1 MMRVGRSAESGV
13 RIYGGMAPLYWRLSL
28 GTKMRACC
36 AWATIVSALI
46 LLTAAVSSAQIVGN
60 EARVGGRV
68 EGVVRDSSGALVPG
82 AQVEVRAAAFS
93 ASTVTDG
100 GGAFAFE
107 NVPAAAGTVLVSAK
121 GFQKIEQAWSRVGG
135 QAVHLEIALAAA
147 AVSQQVQV
155 TAYRAA
161 TLVSDVPVSDV
172 QLTREDLQDTPAL
185 QLDDDLRQVPGF
197 SLYRRSSSR
206 TANPTTQGVSL
217 RGLGANGA
225 SRALVLEDG
234 IPLNDP
240 FGAWVYWDRVPV
252 ESISDVEISQEGG
265 SSLYGSDALGGVVQF
280 VSRPTQ
286 PAGISL
292 DTSYGNQNT
301 PDLSLWAGGQ
311 KGKWESSFGGAVFNT
326 DGYILTPEAERGTVD
341 VRAGSRDGT
350 ADLMVGR
357 KIGEQSEIFAR
368 GWYLDETRGNG
379 TPLQRNDTKMGQGA
393 LGANLQLGN
402 FGALTLRF
410 YADAQTYHQTFSSI
424 ATGRDS
430 ETLTDL
436 QTVPSQG
443 VGGSAVWS
451 RQAGKRQ
458 TLVAGF
464 DYHEE
469 IGASHEVLLSG
480 GTTDLSSGGRQRTVG
495 IFGEDLI
502 QIAPRWFLSASARVD
517 HWSNFDAAT
526 LRVPVTLPIPP
537 TDTIFPDRSQNA
549 FSPRLTLRNQV
560 NAHVSWNASVYRAF
574 RAPTLNELYRSFR
587 QGNTVTTANANLNAE
602 HLTGGDAGVAVSG
615 FSGKLQ
621 AHGTFFYNQIVNP
634 VANATCLPP
643 PNAFPG
649 CPNPVSNVIERIREN
664 LGRISAPGV
673 DLGVTA
679 HITREFQI
687 SAGYQFVD
695 SKVSSFPANTA
706 LVGLWVAQVPHNSFT
721 FQARYSNPRIITV
734 AVTGRAIGNAFDD
747 DQNQFPLGSFFV
759 LDAMI
764 SRRIGAG
771 VEIYGAAENL
781 FDATYYTAAT
791 PVLQLGLPIVGRV
804 GVRWELP
811 KR

>member
-1 MMRVGRSAESGV
+1 MLAWLRLRTRMCACGV
-13 RIYGGMAPLYWRLSL
+13 LARGVM
-28 GTKMRACC
+28 
-36 AWATIVSALI
+36 ALI
-46 LLTAAVSSAQIVGN
+46 LLAAPVCGAQVP
-60 EARVGGRV
+60 GGAGRI
-68 EGVVRDSSGALVPG
+68 EGTVRDSSRAALPGAL
-82 AQVEVRAAAFS
+82 VEVRAGAFS
-93 ASTVTDG
+93 ASAVSDS

-107 NVPAAAGTVLVSAK
+107 NVPGEAGTVLVSAK
-121 GFQKIEQAWSRVGG
+121 GFQKIEQAWNRAGG
-135 QAVHLEIALAAA
+135 QAVVRLEIVLTPAT
-147 AVSQQVQV
+147 VSQQVQV
-155 TAYRAA
+155 TAYRAS
-161 TLVSDVPVSDV
+161 TLVSDVPLSDV

-234 IPLNDP
+234 FPLNDP
-240 FGAWVYWDRVPV
+240 FGGWVYWDRVPV
-252 ESISDVEISQEGG
+252 EAISDVEISQEGG

-286 PAGISL
+286 PGGISL

-311 KGKWESSFGGAVFNT
+311 KGKWESSFGGGVFNT
-326 DGYILTPEAERGTVD
+326 DGYILTPEAQRGTVD
-341 VRAGSRDGT
+341 VRAGSRDGN

-379 TPLQRNDTKMGQGA
+379 TPLQRNDTKLGQGA
-393 LGANLQLGN
+393 LGANLQLGTL
-402 FGALTLRF
+402 GALTLRF
-410 YADAQTYHQTFSSI
+410 YADAQTYHQTFSAV
-424 ATGRDS
+424 ATNRDS

-517 HWSNFDAAT
+517 HWSNFNAAT
-526 LRVPVTLPIPP
+526 LREPVTPPGAPI
-537 TDTIFPDRSQNA
+537 DTIFPDRSQNA

-560 NAHVSWNASVYRAF
+560 NAHVSWNASLYRAF

-587 QGNTVTTANANLNAE
+587 QGNTLTEDNPKLIAE
-602 HLTGGDAGVAVSG
+602 HLSGGDAGVAVTG
-615 FSGKLQ
+615 FNGKLQ
-621 AHGTFFYNQIVNP
+621 AHGTVFYNQIVDP
-634 VANATCLPP
+634 VANVTLTTTPTL
-643 PNAFPG
+643 
-649 CPNPVSNVIERIREN
+649 ITRQREN
-664 LGRISAPGV
+664 LGRINAPGV
-673 DLGVTA
+673 ELGVTA
-679 HITREFQI
+679 SIVRDFTI
-687 SAGYQFVD
+687 SCGYQFVD

-706 LVGLWVAQVPHNSFT
+706 LVGLWVPQVPHNSFT
-721 FQARYSNPRIITV
+721 FQARYSNPRIFTL
-734 AVTGRAIGNAFDD
+734 AVTARAIGNAFDD

-759 LDAMI
+759 LDAMV
-764 SRRIGAG
+764 SRGVGAG
-771 VEIYGAAENL
+771 VEIYAAAENL
-781 FDATYYTAAT
+781 LNATYYTAAT
-791 PVLQLGLPIVGRV
+791 PVLQLGLPIAARV
-804 GVRWELP
+804 GVRVEFP

>member
-1 MMRVGRSAESGV
+1 MMRVGWAGLGRRRGSAWGRVALTFFARISRKVTVRALRVFAGGVITLFLLAASASG
-13 RIYGGMAPLYWRLSL
+13 
-28 GTKMRACC
+28 
-36 AWATIVSALI
+36 
-46 LLTAAVSSAQIVGN
+46 AQNTGV
-60 EARVGGRV
+60 AGRV
-68 EGVVRDSSGALVPG
+68 EGVVRDSSGAVVAG
-82 AQVEVRAAAFS
+82 AQVELHAGSFS
-93 ASTVTDG
+93 ASVVTDA

-107 NVPAAAGTVLVSAK
+107 NVAGTAGTLSVSAK
-121 GFQKIEQAWSRVGG
+121 GFQKIEQAWRRAEG
-135 QAVHLEIALAAA
+135 QAVAHVEIVLTPA

-155 TAYRAA
+155 TAYRAS

-185 QLDDDLRQVPGF
+185 ELDDDLRQVPGF
-197 SLYRRSSSR
+197 SLFRRSSSR

-234 IPLNDP
+234 IPLTDP

-280 VSRPTQ
+280 VSRPAE
-286 PAGISL
+286 PSGIAL

-301 PDLSLWAGGQ
+301 PDLPLWAGGQ
-311 KGKWESSFGGAVFNT
+311 KGKWESSFAGGVFNT
-326 DGYILTPEAERGTVD
+326 DGYILTPEAERGSVD
-341 VRAGSRDGT
+341 VRAGSRAGT

-379 TPLQRNDTKMGQGA
+379 TVLQRNDTKLGQGA
-393 LGANLQLGN
+393 LGANLQLGA

-458 TLVAGF
+458 TRGAGF
-464 DYHEE
+464 AFHEE

-526 LRVPVTLPIPP
+526 LREPVTPPNAP

-587 QGNTVTTANANLNAE
+587 QGNTFTEDNPSLIAE
-602 HLTGGDAGVAVSG
+602 HLTGGDAGVAVTV
-615 FSGKLQ
+615 FQGKLQ
-621 AHGTFFYNQIVNP
+621 AHGTGFYNQI
-634 VANATCLPP
+634 
-643 PNAFPG
+643 G
-649 CPNPVSNVIERIREN
+649 
-664 LGRISAPGV
+664 
-673 DLGVTA
+673 
-679 HITREFQI
+679 
-687 SAGYQFVD
+687 
-695 SKVSSFPANTA
+695 
-706 LVGLWVAQVPHNSFT
+706 
-721 FQARYSNPRIITV
+721 
-734 AVTGRAIGNAFDD
+734 
-747 DQNQFPLGSFFV
+747 
-759 LDAMI
+759 
-764 SRRIGAG
+764 
-771 VEIYGAAENL
+771 
-781 FDATYYTAAT
+781 
-791 PVLQLGLPIVGRV
+791 
-804 GVRWELP
+804 
-811 KR
+811 

>member
-1 MMRVGRSAESGV
+1 MFCRLKAVRTVRSSVACAVGF
-13 RIYGGMAPLYWRLSL
+13 I
-28 GTKMRACC
+28 
-36 AWATIVSALI
+36 ALI
-46 LLTAAVSSAQIVGN
+46 FLIAPVRGAQTA
-60 EARVGGRV
+60 GGGARV
-68 EGVVRDSSGALVPG
+68 EGVVRDSSGAVVPG
-82 AQVEVRAAAFS
+82 AQVEAHAGAFA
-93 ASTVTDG
+93 ASTVSDP

-107 NVPAAAGTVLVSAK
+107 NVPGAAGTLLVSAK
-121 GFQKIEQAWSRVGG
+121 GFQKIEQAWRRADG
-135 QAVHLEIALAAA
+135 QAVVRLEIVLAPAAA
-147 AVSQQVQV
+147 NQQVQV

-161 TLVSDVPVSDV
+161 TLVSDLPVSDV

-240 FGAWVYWDRVPV
+240 FGAWVYWDRVPA
-252 ESISDVEISQEGG
+252 EEISDVEISQEGG

-280 VSRPTQ
+280 VSRPTE
-286 PAGISL
+286 PGGIAL

-341 VRAGSRDGT
+341 VPAGVRDGT

-357 KIGEQSEIFAR
+357 KVGEQSEIFAR

-379 TPLQRNDTKMGQGA
+379 TPLQRNDTKLGQGA
-393 LGANLQLGN
+393 LGANLQLGS

-410 YADAQTYHQTFSSI
+410 YADAQTYHQTFSAVASD
-424 ATGRDS
+424 RDS

-469 IGASHEVLLSG
+469 IGASHEILLSG

-502 QIAPRWFLSASARVD
+502 QIAPRWFLSVSARVD
-517 HWSNFDAAT
+517 HWSNFEAAT
-526 LRVPVTLPIPP
+526 LRLPVAPPGTP

-587 QGNTVTTANANLNAE
+587 QGNTVTEDNPFLVAE
-602 HLTGGDAGVAVSG
+602 HLTGVDAGLAVSG
-615 FSGKLQ
+615 FKGRLQ
-621 AHGTFFYNQIVNP
+621 AHGTFFYNQIVDP
-634 VANATCLPP
+634 VANVTLSTTPALIT
-643 PNAFPG
+643 
-649 CPNPVSNVIERIREN
+649 RQRQN
-664 LGRISAPGV
+664 LGRINAPGV
-673 DLGVTA
+673 ELGVTA
-679 HITREFQI
+679 SLVRDFTI

-734 AVTGRAIGNAFDD
+734 EVTGRAIGNAFDD
-747 DQNQFPLGSFFV
+747 DQNMFPLGSFFV

-764 SRRIGAG
+764 SRRVGAG
-771 VEIYGAAENL
+771 LEVYAAAENL
-781 FDATYYTAAT
+781 LNATYYTAAT

>member
-1 MMRVGRSAESGV
+1 LTLFV
-13 RIYGGMAPLYWRLSL
+13 RISLKMMVCALGVFAGGAIALLL
-28 GTKMRACC
+28 LAGA
-36 AWATIVSALI
+36 VSAAQ
-46 LLTAAVSSAQIVGN
+46 TAGAA
-60 EARVGGRV
+60 GRV
-68 EGVVRDSSGALVPG
+68 EGVVRDSSGAMVAG
-82 AQVEVRAAAFS
+82 AEVEVHAGAFS
-93 ASTVTDG
+93 AAVVTDASG
-100 GGAFAFE
+100 TFAFE
-107 NVPAAAGTVLVSAK
+107 NVAGAGGTLLVSAK
-121 GFQKIEQAWSRVGG
+121 GFQRISQDWRRADG
-135 QAVHLEIALAAA
+135 QAVVHVEIVLAPA
-147 AVSQQVQV
+147 AVNQQVQV

-172 QLTREDLQDTPAL
+172 QLSREDLQDTPAL

-197 SLYRRSSSR
+197 SLFRRSSSR

-252 ESISDVEISQEGG
+252 EEISDVEISQEGG

-286 PAGISL
+286 PGGISL
-292 DTSYGNQNT
+292 DTSYGSQNT
-301 PDLSLWAGGQ
+301 PDFSLWAGGQ
-311 KGKWESSFGGAVFNT
+311 KGKWESSIGGGVFNT
-326 DGYILTPEAERGTVD
+326 DGYILTPEAERGSVD

-350 ADLMVGR
+350 ADVMVGR

-379 TPLQRNDTKMGQGA
+379 TMLQRNDTKLGQGA
-393 LGANLQLGN
+393 LGANLQLGS

-410 YADAQTYHQTFSSI
+410 YADAQTYHQTFSAI
-424 ATGRDS
+424 GPNRDS

-443 VGGSAVWS
+443 VGWSAVWS

-458 TLVAGF
+458 TLVAGV

-480 GTTDLSSGGRQRTVG
+480 GTTDSSSGGRQRTVG

-502 QIAPRWFLSASARVD
+502 QIAPRWFLSASGRVD
-517 HWSNFDAAT
+517 VWSNFDAAT
-526 LRVPVTLPIPP
+526 LRVPVAPPGTP
-537 TDTIFPDRSQNA
+537 TDTTFPDRSQNA
-549 FSPRLTLRNQV
+549 FSPRLTLRNQI
-560 NAHVSWNASVYRAF
+560 NSHVSWNASAYRAF
-574 RAPTLNELYRSFR
+574 RAPSLNELYRSFR
-587 QGNTVTTANANLNAE
+587 QGNTFTEDNPFLVAE
-602 HLTGGDAGVAVSG
+602 HLSGGDAGVVVTG
-615 FSGKLQ
+615 FNGKLQ
-621 AHGTFFYNQIVNP
+621 AHGTVFYNQIVDP
-634 VANATCLPP
+634 VANVTLMTTPTL
-643 PNAFPG
+643 
-649 CPNPVSNVIERIREN
+649 ITRQRQN
-664 LGRISAPGV
+664 LGRINAPGV
-673 DLGVTA
+673 EFGVTA
-679 HITREFQI
+679 SIVRDFTI
-687 SAGYQFVD
+687 SCAYQFVD

-721 FQARYSNPRIITV
+721 FQARYANPRIVTV
-734 AVTGRAIGNAFDD
+734 EVTGRAIGNAFDD

-759 LDAMI
+759 LDAI
-764 SRRIGAG
+764 VSRRVGGG
-771 VEIYGAAENL
+771 VEVYAAAENL
-781 FDATYYTAAT
+781 LNATYYTAAT

-804 GVRWELP
+804 GVRVEFP
-811 KR
+811 RR

>member
-1 MMRVGRSAESGV
+1 MHACGV
-13 RIYGGMAPLYWRLSL
+13 FARGVM
-28 GTKMRACC
+28 
-36 AWATIVSALI
+36 ALI
-46 LLTAAVSSAQIVGN
+46 LLAAPLCGAQLPG
-60 EARVGGRV
+60 AAGRI
-68 EGVVRDSSGALVPG
+68 EGMVRDSSGASLPG
-82 AQVEVRAAAFS
+82 ALVEVRAGAFS
-93 ASTVTDG
+93 ASAVSDS

-107 NVPAAAGTVLVSAK
+107 NVPGEAGTVLVSAK
-121 GFQKIEQAWSRVGG
+121 GFQKIEQTWNRAGG
-135 QAVHLEIALAAA
+135 QAVVRLQIVLTPAT
-147 AVSQQVQV
+147 VSQQVQV
-155 TAYRAA
+155 TAYRAS
-161 TLVSDVPVSDV
+161 TLVSDLPLSDV

-185 QLDDDLRQVPGF
+185 ELDDDLRQVPGF

-234 IPLNDP
+234 FPLNDP
-240 FGAWVYWDRVPV
+240 FGGWVYWDRVPA
-252 ESISDVEISQEGG
+252 EAISDVEISQEGG

-286 PAGISL
+286 PGGISL

-311 KGKWESSFGGAVFNT
+311 KGKWESSFGGGVFNT
-326 DGYILTPEAERGTVD
+326 DGYILTPEAQRGTVD
-341 VRAGSRDGT
+341 VRAGSRDGN

-379 TPLQRNDTKMGQGA
+379 TPLQRNDTKLGQGA
-393 LGANLQLGN
+393 LGANLQLGT

-410 YADAQTYHQTFSSI
+410 YADAQTYHQTFSAV
-424 ATGRDS
+424 ATNRDS

-451 RQAGKRQ
+451 RPAGKRQ

-517 HWSNFDAAT
+517 LWSNFNAAT
-526 LRVPVTLPIPP
+526 LREPVTPPGAPI
-537 TDTIFPDRSQNA
+537 DTIFPDRSENA

-560 NAHVSWNASVYRAF
+560 NAHVSWNASLYRAF

-587 QGNTVTTANANLNAE
+587 QGNTLTEDNPKLIAE
-602 HLTGGDAGVAVSG
+602 HLSGGDAGVALTG
-615 FSGKLQ
+615 FNGKLQ
-621 AHGTFFYNQIVNP
+621 AHGTVFYNQIVDP
-634 VANATCLPP
+634 VANVTLTTTPTL
-643 PNAFPG
+643 
-649 CPNPVSNVIERIREN
+649 ITRRREN
-664 LGRISAPGV
+664 LGRINAPGV
-673 DLGVTA
+673 ELGVTA
-679 HITREFQI
+679 SVVRDFTI
-687 SAGYQFVD
+687 SCGYQFVD

-721 FQARYSNPRIITV
+721 FQARYSNPRIFTV

-759 LDAMI
+759 LDAMV
-764 SRRIGAG
+764 SRGVGAG
-771 VEIYGAAENL
+771 VEIYAAAENIL
-781 FDATYYTAAT
+781 NATYYTAAT
-791 PVLQLGLPIVGRV
+791 PVLQLGLPVAARV
-804 GVRWELP
+804 GVRVEFP

>member
-1 MMRVGRSAESGV
+1 MHACGV
-13 RIYGGMAPLYWRLSL
+13 FARGVM
-28 GTKMRACC
+28 
-36 AWATIVSALI
+36 ALI
-46 LLTAAVSSAQIVGN
+46 LLAAPLCGAQLPG
-60 EARVGGRV
+60 AAGRI
-68 EGVVRDSSGALVPG
+68 EGMVRDSSGASLPG
-82 AQVEVRAAAFS
+82 ALVEVRAGAFS
-93 ASTVTDG
+93 ASAVSDS

-107 NVPAAAGTVLVSAK
+107 NVPGEAGTVLVSAK
-121 GFQKIEQAWSRVGG
+121 GFQKIEQTWNRAGG
-135 QAVHLEIALAAA
+135 QAVVRLQIVLTPAT
-147 AVSQQVQV
+147 VSQQVQV
-155 TAYRAA
+155 TAYRAS
-161 TLVSDVPVSDV
+161 TLVSDLPLSDV

-185 QLDDDLRQVPGF
+185 ELDDDLRQVPGF

-234 IPLNDP
+234 FPLNDP
-240 FGAWVYWDRVPV
+240 FGGWVYWDRVPA
-252 ESISDVEISQEGG
+252 EAISDVEISQEGG

-286 PAGISL
+286 PGGISL

-311 KGKWESSFGGAVFNT
+311 KGKWESSFGGGVFNT
-326 DGYILTPEAERGTVD
+326 DGYILTPEAQRGTVD
-341 VRAGSRDGT
+341 VRAGSRDGN

-379 TPLQRNDTKMGQGA
+379 TPLQRNDTKLGQGA
-393 LGANLQLGN
+393 LGANLQLGT

-410 YADAQTYHQTFSSI
+410 YADAQTYHQTFSAV
-424 ATGRDS
+424 ATNRDS

-517 HWSNFDAAT
+517 LWSNFNAAT
-526 LRVPVTLPIPP
+526 LREPVTPPGAPI
-537 TDTIFPDRSQNA
+537 DTIFPDRSENA

-560 NAHVSWNASVYRAF
+560 NAHVSWNASLYRAF

-587 QGNTVTTANANLNAE
+587 QGNTLTEDNPKLIAE
-602 HLTGGDAGVAVSG
+602 HLSGGDAGVALTG
-615 FSGKLQ
+615 FNGKLQ
-621 AHGTFFYNQIVNP
+621 AHGTVFYNQIVDP
-634 VANATCLPP
+634 VANVTLTTTPTL
-643 PNAFPG
+643 
-649 CPNPVSNVIERIREN
+649 ITRRREN
-664 LGRISAPGV
+664 LGRINAPGV
-673 DLGVTA
+673 ELGVTA
-679 HITREFQI
+679 SVVRDFTI
-687 SAGYQFVD
+687 SCGYQFVD

-721 FQARYSNPRIITV
+721 FQARYSNPRIFTV

-759 LDAMI
+759 LDAMV
-764 SRRIGAG
+764 SRGVGAG
-771 VEIYGAAENL
+771 VEIYAAAENIL
-781 FDATYYTAAT
+781 NATYYTAAT
-791 PVLQLGLPIVGRV
+791 PVLQLGLPVAARV
-804 GVRWELP
+804 GVRVEFP

>member
-1 MMRVGRSAESGV
+1 LFLIARIFVETMMGACRVIAGGV
-13 RIYGGMAPLYWRLSL
+13 I
-28 GTKMRACC
+28 
-36 AWATIVSALI
+36 ALI
-46 LLTAAVSSAQIVGN
+46 LLTAAVSRAQNIGA
-60 EARVGGRV
+60 EGRV
-68 EGVVRDSSGALVPG
+68 EGVVRDSSGAVVAG
-82 AQVEVRAAAFS
+82 AQVGVHAAGFS
-93 ASTVTDG
+93 ASTVSDS

-107 NVPAAAGTVLVSAK
+107 NVPGLAGTVLVNAT
-121 GFQKIEQAWSRVGG
+121 GFQKIEQAWRRADG
-135 QAVHLEIALAAA
+135 QAAVRVEIVVAPAE
-147 AVSQQVQV
+147 VSQQVQV

-161 TLVSDVPVSDV
+161 TLLSDVPVSDV

-197 SLYRRSSSR
+197 SLFRRSSSR

-234 IPLNDP
+234 VPLNDP
-240 FGAWVYWDRVPV
+240 FGGWVYWDRVPA
-252 ESISDVEISQEGG
+252 EAISDVEISQEGG

-280 VSRPTQ
+280 VSRPAE
-286 PAGISL
+286 PSGIAL

-311 KGKWESSFGGAVFNT
+311 KGKWESSFAGGVFNT
-326 DGYILTPEAERGTVD
+326 DGYILTPEAERGSVD

-379 TPLQRNDTKMGQGA
+379 TPLQRNDTKLGQGA

-402 FGALTLRF
+402 FGALTLRL
-410 YADAQTYHQTFSSI
+410 YADAQTYHQTFS
-424 ATGRDS
+424 AVAGDRNS

-517 HWSNFDAAT
+517 HWSNFEAAT
-526 LRVPVTLPIPP
+526 LREPVTPPNAP

-574 RAPTLNELYRSFR
+574 RAPSLNELYRSFR
-587 QGNTVTTANANLNAE
+587 QGNTVTEDNPSLIAE
-602 HLTGGDAGVAVSG
+602 HLTGGDAGVAVAG
-615 FSGKLQ
+615 FNGKLQ
-621 AHGTFFYNQIVNP
+621 AHGTVFYNQIVDP
-634 VANATCLPP
+634 VANVTLTTTPTL
-643 PNAFPG
+643 
-649 CPNPVSNVIERIREN
+649 ITRQRQN
-664 LGRISAPGV
+664 LGRINAPG
-673 DLGVTA
+673 LEFGVTA
-679 HITREFQI
+679 SIVRDFTI
-687 SAGYQFVD
+687 SCGYQFVD
-695 SKVSSFPANTA
+695 SKVSSFPANAA

-721 FQARYSNPRIITV
+721 FQARYSNAKILTV
-734 AVTGRAIGNAFDD
+734 EVTGRAIGNSFDD
-747 DQNQFPLGSFFV
+747 DQNLFPLGSFFV

-764 SRRIGAG
+764 SRRMGAG
-771 VEIYGAAENL
+771 VEVYGAAENL
-781 FDATYYTAAT
+781 FNATYYTAAT

>member
-1 MMRVGRSAESGV
+1 MTFFARISREVIVRALRVFAGGVTTLLLLAASA
-13 RIYGGMAPLYWRLSL
+13 GG
-28 GTKMRACC
+28 
-36 AWATIVSALI
+36 
-46 LLTAAVSSAQIVGN
+46 AQNASV
-60 EARVGGRV
+60 AGRV
-68 EGVVRDSSGALVPG
+68 EGVVRDSSDAAVAG
-82 AQVEVRAAAFS
+82 AQVELHAGPFS
-93 ASTVTDG
+93 ASVVTDAS
-100 GGAFAFE
+100 GAFAFE
-107 NVPAAAGTVLVSAK
+107 NVAGAAGTLSVSAK
-121 GFQKIEQAWSRVGG
+121 GFRKIDQAWRRADG
-135 QAVHLEIALAAA
+135 QAVVHVEIVLAPA

-155 TAYRAA
+155 TAYRAS

-185 QLDDDLRQVPGF
+185 ELDDDLRQVPGF
-197 SLYRRSSSR
+197 SLFRRSSSR

-286 PAGISL
+286 PGGISL

-311 KGKWESSFGGAVFNT
+311 KGKWESSFAGGVFNT

-379 TPLQRNDTKMGQGA
+379 TPLQRNDTKQGQGA
-393 LGANLQLGN
+393 LGANLQLGT

-410 YADAQTYHQTFSSI
+410 YADAQTYHQTFSAI
-424 ATGRDS
+424 GPNRDS

-443 VGGSAVWS
+443 VGWSAVWS
-451 RQAGKRQ
+451 RQVGKRQ
-458 TLVAGF
+458 TLVAGV

-480 GTTDLSSGGRQRTVG
+480 GTTDSSSGGRQRTVG

-502 QIAPRWFLSASARVD
+502 QIAPRWFLSASGRVD
-517 HWSNFDAAT
+517 VWSNFDAAT
-526 LRVPVTLPIPP
+526 LRVPVAPPGAP
-537 TDTIFPDRSQNA
+537 TDTIFPGRSQNA
-549 FSPRLTLRNQV
+549 FSPRLTLRNQI
-560 NAHVSWNASVYRAF
+560 NSHVSWNASAYRAF
-574 RAPTLNELYRSFR
+574 RAPSLNELYRSFR
-587 QGNTVTTANANLNAE
+587 QGNTFTEDNPFLVAE
-602 HLTGGDAGVAVSG
+602 HLSGGDAGVAVTG
-615 FSGKLQ
+615 FNGKLQ
-621 AHGTFFYNQIVNP
+621 AHGTVFYNQIVDP
-634 VANATCLPP
+634 VANVTLSTTPTL
-643 PNAFPG
+643 
-649 CPNPVSNVIERIREN
+649 ITRQRQN
-664 LGRISAPGV
+664 LGRINAPGV
-673 DLGVTA
+673 EFGVTA
-679 HITREFQI
+679 SIVRDFTV

-721 FQARYSNPRIITV
+721 FQARYSNPKIVTV
-734 AVTGRAIGNAFDD
+734 EVTGRAIGNAFDD

-759 LDAMI
+759 LDAMV
-764 SRRIGAG
+764 SRRVGAG
-771 VEIYGAAENL
+771 VEVYAAAENL
-781 FDATYYTAAT
+781 LNATYYTAAT
-791 PVLQLGLPIVGRV
+791 PVLQLGLPIAARV
-804 GVRWELP
+804 GVRVDFP

>member
-1 MMRVGRSAESGV
+1 MHACGV
-13 RIYGGMAPLYWRLSL
+13 FARGVM
-28 GTKMRACC
+28 
-36 AWATIVSALI
+36 ALI
-46 LLTAAVSSAQIVGN
+46 LLAAPLCG
-60 EARVGGRV
+60 ARVPGAAGRI
-68 EGVVRDSSGALVPG
+68 EGMVRDSSGASLPG
-82 AQVEVRAAAFS
+82 ALVEVRAGAFS
-93 ASTVTDG
+93 ASAVSDS

-107 NVPAAAGTVLVSAK
+107 NVPGEAGTVLVSAK
-121 GFQKIEQAWSRVGG
+121 GFQKIEQTWNRAGG
-135 QAVHLEIALAAA
+135 QAVVRLQIVLTPAT
-147 AVSQQVQV
+147 VSQQVQV
-155 TAYRAA
+155 TAYRAS
-161 TLVSDVPVSDV
+161 TLVSDLPLSDV

-185 QLDDDLRQVPGF
+185 ELDDDLRQVPGF

-234 IPLNDP
+234 FPLNDP
-240 FGAWVYWDRVPV
+240 FGGWVYWDRVPA
-252 ESISDVEISQEGG
+252 EAISDVEISQEGG

-286 PAGISL
+286 PGGISL

-311 KGKWESSFGGAVFNT
+311 KGKWESSFGGGVFNT
-326 DGYILTPEAERGTVD
+326 DGYILTPEAQRGTVD
-341 VRAGSRDGT
+341 VRAGSRDGN

-379 TPLQRNDTKMGQGA
+379 TPLQRNDTKLGQGA
-393 LGANLQLGN
+393 LGANLQLGT

-410 YADAQTYHQTFSSI
+410 YADAQTYHQTFSAV
-424 ATGRDS
+424 ATNRDS

-517 HWSNFDAAT
+517 LWSNFNAAT
-526 LRVPVTLPIPP
+526 LREPVTPPGAPI
-537 TDTIFPDRSQNA
+537 DTIFPDRSQNA

-560 NAHVSWNASVYRAF
+560 NAHVSWNASLYRAF

-587 QGNTVTTANANLNAE
+587 QGNTLTEDNPKLIAE
-602 HLTGGDAGVAVSG
+602 HLSGGDAGVALTG
-615 FSGKLQ
+615 FNGKLQ
-621 AHGTFFYNQIVNP
+621 AHGTVFYNQIVDP
-634 VANATCLPP
+634 VANVTLTTTPTL
-643 PNAFPG
+643 
-649 CPNPVSNVIERIREN
+649 ITRRREN
-664 LGRISAPGV
+664 LGRINAPGV
-673 DLGVTA
+673 ELGVTA
-679 HITREFQI
+679 SVVRDFTI
-687 SAGYQFVD
+687 SCGYQFVD

-721 FQARYSNPRIITV
+721 FQARYSNPRIFTV

-759 LDAMI
+759 LDAMV
-764 SRRIGAG
+764 SRGVGAG
-771 VEIYGAAENL
+771 VEIYAAAENIL
-781 FDATYYTAAT
+781 NATYYTAAT
-791 PVLQLGLPIVGRV
+791 PVLQLGLPVAARV
-804 GVRWELP
+804 GVRVEFP

>member
-1 MMRVGRSAESGV
+1 LFLIA
-13 RIYGGMAPLYWRLSL
+13 RIFLETM
-28 GTKMRACC
+28 MRACRVI
-36 AWATIVSALI
+36 AGGVIALI
-46 LLTAAVSSAQIVGN
+46 LLTAAVSRAQNIG
-60 EARVGGRV
+60 AGGRV
-68 EGVVRDSSGALVPG
+68 EGVVRDSSGAVVAG
-82 AQVEVRAAAFS
+82 AQVGVHAAGFS
-93 ASTVTDG
+93 ASTVSDS

-107 NVPAAAGTVLVSAK
+107 NVPGLAGTVLANAT
-121 GFQKIEQAWSRVGG
+121 GFQKIEQAWRRADG
-135 QAVHLEIALAAA
+135 QAVVHVEIVVAPAG
-147 AVSQQVQV
+147 VSQQVQV

-197 SLYRRSSSR
+197 SLFRRSSSR

-234 IPLNDP
+234 VPLNDP
-240 FGAWVYWDRVPV
+240 FGGWVYWDRVPA
-252 ESISDVEISQEGG
+252 EAISDVEISQEGG

-280 VSRPTQ
+280 VSRPTE
-286 PAGISL
+286 PSGIAL

-311 KGKWESSFGGAVFNT
+311 KGKWESSFAGGVFNT
-326 DGYILTPEAERGTVD
+326 DGYILTPEAERGSVD

-379 TPLQRNDTKMGQGA
+379 TPLQRNDTKLGQGA

-402 FGALTLRF
+402 FGALTLRL
-410 YADAQTYHQTFSSI
+410 YADAQTYHQTFS
-424 ATGRDS
+424 AVAGDRNS

-517 HWSNFDAAT
+517 HWSNFEAAT
-526 LRVPVTLPIPP
+526 LREPVTPPNAP
-537 TDTIFPDRSQNA
+537 TDTVFPDRSQNA
-549 FSPRLTLRNQV
+549 FSPRLTLRNQM

-574 RAPTLNELYRSFR
+574 RAPSLNELYRSFR
-587 QGNTVTTANANLNAE
+587 QGNTVTEDNPSLIAE
-602 HLTGGDAGVAVSG
+602 HLTGGDAGVAVTG
-615 FSGKLQ
+615 FNGKLR
-621 AHGTFFYNQIVNP
+621 AHGTVFYNQIVDP
-634 VANATCLPP
+634 VANVTLTTTPTL
-643 PNAFPG
+643 
-649 CPNPVSNVIERIREN
+649 ITRQRQN
-664 LGRISAPGV
+664 LGRINAPGIEF
-673 DLGVTA
+673 GVTA
-679 HITREFQI
+679 SIVRDFTI
-687 SAGYQFVD
+687 SCGYQFVD
-695 SKVSSFPANTA
+695 SKVSSFPANAA

-721 FQARYSNPRIITV
+721 FQARYSNAKIFTV
-734 AVTGRAIGNAFDD
+734 EVTGRAIGNSFDD

-764 SRRIGAG
+764 SRRMGAG
-771 VEIYGAAENL
+771 VEVYGAAENL
-781 FDATYYTAAT
+781 FNATYYTAAT

>member
-1 MMRVGRSAESGV
+1 VALFGRLRAGRNV
-13 RIYGGMAPLYWRLSL
+13 
-28 GTKMRACC
+28 RACVAC
-36 AWATIVSALI
+36 ATGFIALI
-46 LLTAAVSSAQIVGN
+46 LLTTTSSAQPAG
-60 EARVGGRV
+60 VGGRL
-68 EGVVRDSSGALVPG
+68 EGVVRDSSGAVVPG
-82 AQVEVRAAAFS
+82 AQVEVHAGSFS
-93 ASTVTDG
+93 ASTAADS

-107 NVPAAAGTVLVSAK
+107 SVPGAAGTVLVSAK
-121 GFQKIEQAWSRVGG
+121 GFQKIEQAWRRADG
-135 QAVHLEIALAAA
+135 QAVVRVEIVLAPA
-147 AVSQQVQV
+147 AVNQQVQV
-155 TAYRAA
+155 TAFRAA
-161 TLVSDVPVSDV
+161 TLVSDLPVSDV
-172 QLTREDLQDTPAL
+172 QLTRETLQETPAL

-234 IPLNDP
+234 FPLNDP
-240 FGAWVYWDRVPV
+240 FGAWVYWDRVPA
-252 ESISDVEISQEGG
+252 EEISDVQISQQGG

-286 PAGISL
+286 PGGVAL

-301 PDLSLWAGGQ
+301 PGLSLWAGGQ

-341 VRAGSRDGT
+341 VPAGVRDGT

-410 YADAQTYHQTFSSI
+410 YADAQTYYQTFSAVASN
-424 ATGRDS
+424 RDS
-430 ETLTDL
+430 ETQTDL

-587 QGNTVTTANANLNAE
+587 QGNTVTEDNPFLVAE
-602 HLTGGDAGVAVSG
+602 HLTGVDAGVAVTG
-615 FSGKLQ
+615 FNGRLQ
-621 AHGTFFYNQIVNP
+621 AHGTFFYNQIVDP
-634 VANATCLPP
+634 VANVTLTTT
-643 PNAFPG
+643 PNL
-649 CPNPVSNVIERIREN
+649 ITRQRQN
-664 LGRISAPGV
+664 LGRITAPGV
-673 DLGVTA
+673 ELGVTA
-679 HITREFQI
+679 SIVRNFTI
-687 SAGYQFVD
+687 SCGYQFVD

-804 GVRWELP
+804 GVRWEFP
-811 KR
+811 TR

>member
-1 MMRVGRSAESGV
+1 MLAWLRLRTRMPARGV
-13 RIYGGMAPLYWRLSL
+13 LARGVM
-28 GTKMRACC
+28 
-36 AWATIVSALI
+36 ALI
-46 LLTAAVSSAQIVGN
+46 LLAAPVCGAQVP
-60 EARVGGRV
+60 GGAGRI
-68 EGVVRDSSGALVPG
+68 EGTVRDSSRAALPGALV
-82 AQVEVRAAAFS
+82 EVHAGAFS
-93 ASTVTDG
+93 ASAVSDS

-107 NVPAAAGTVLVSAK
+107 NVPGEAGTVLVSAK
-121 GFQKIEQAWSRVGG
+121 GFQKIEQAWNRAGG
-135 QAVHLEIALAAA
+135 QAVVRLEIVLTPAT
-147 AVSQQVQV
+147 VSQQVQV
-155 TAYRAA
+155 TAYRAS
-161 TLVSDVPVSDV
+161 TLVSDVPLSDV

-234 IPLNDP
+234 FPLNDP
-240 FGAWVYWDRVPV
+240 FGGWVYWDRVPV
-252 ESISDVEISQEGG
+252 EAISDVEISQEGG

-286 PAGISL
+286 PGGISL

-311 KGKWESSFGGAVFNT
+311 KGKWESSFGGGVFNT
-326 DGYILTPEAERGTVD
+326 DGYILTPEAQRGTVD
-341 VRAGSRDGT
+341 VRAGSRDGN

-379 TPLQRNDTKMGQGA
+379 TPLQRNDTKLGQGA
-393 LGANLQLGN
+393 LGANLQLGTL
-402 FGALTLRF
+402 GALTLRF
-410 YADAQTYHQTFSSI
+410 YADAQTYHQTFSAV
-424 ATGRDS
+424 ATNRDS

-517 HWSNFDAAT
+517 HWSNFNAAT
-526 LRVPVTLPIPP
+526 LREPVTPPGAPI
-537 TDTIFPDRSQNA
+537 DTIFPDRSQNA

-560 NAHVSWNASVYRAF
+560 NAHVSWNASLYRAF

-587 QGNTVTTANANLNAE
+587 QGNTLTEDNPKLIAE
-602 HLTGGDAGVAVSG
+602 HLSGGDAGVAVTG
-615 FSGKLQ
+615 FNGKLQ
-621 AHGTFFYNQIVNP
+621 AHGTVFYNQIVDP
-634 VANATCLPP
+634 VANVTLTTTPTL
-643 PNAFPG
+643 
-649 CPNPVSNVIERIREN
+649 ITRQREN
-664 LGRISAPGV
+664 LGRINAPGV
-673 DLGVTA
+673 ELGVTA
-679 HITREFQI
+679 SIVRDFTI
-687 SAGYQFVD
+687 SCGYQFVD

-706 LVGLWVAQVPHNSFT
+706 LVGLWVPQVPHNSFT
-721 FQARYSNPRIITV
+721 FQARYSNPRIFTL
-734 AVTGRAIGNAFDD
+734 AVTARAIGNAFDD

-759 LDAMI
+759 LDAMV
-764 SRRIGAG
+764 SRGVGAG
-771 VEIYGAAENL
+771 VEIYAAAENL
-781 FDATYYTAAT
+781 LNATYYTAAT
-791 PVLQLGLPIVGRV
+791 PVLQLGLPIAARV
-804 GVRWELP
+804 GVRVEFP

>member
-1 MMRVGRSAESGV
+1 
-13 RIYGGMAPLYWRLSL
+13 
-28 GTKMRACC
+28 MRACGVF
-36 AWATIVSALI
+36 APGVMALI
-46 LLTAAVSSAQIVGN
+46 LLAAPLCGAQVPG
-60 EARVGGRV
+60 AAGRI
-68 EGVVRDSSGALVPG
+68 EGMVRDSSGASLPG
-82 AQVEVRAAAFS
+82 ALVEVHAGAFS
-93 ASTVTDG
+93 ASAVSDS

-107 NVPAAAGTVLVSAK
+107 NVPGEAGTVLVSAK
-121 GFQKIEQAWSRVGG
+121 GFQKIEQTWNRAGG
-135 QAVHLEIALAAA
+135 QAVVRLQIVLTPAT
-147 AVSQQVQV
+147 VSQQVQV
-155 TAYRAA
+155 TAYRAS
-161 TLVSDVPVSDV
+161 TLVSDLPLSDV

-185 QLDDDLRQVPGF
+185 ELDDDLRQVPGF

-234 IPLNDP
+234 FPLNDP
-240 FGAWVYWDRVPV
+240 FGGWVYWDRVPA
-252 ESISDVEISQEGG
+252 EAISDVEISQEGG

-286 PAGISL
+286 PGGISL

-311 KGKWESSFGGAVFNT
+311 KGKWESSFGGGVFNT
-326 DGYILTPEAERGTVD
+326 DGYILTPEAQRGTVD
-341 VRAGSRDGT
+341 VRAGSRNGN

-379 TPLQRNDTKMGQGA
+379 TPLQRNDTKLGQGA
-393 LGANLQLGN
+393 LGANLQLGT

-410 YADAQTYHQTFSSI
+410 YADAQTYHQTFSAV
-424 ATGRDS
+424 ATNRDS

-451 RQAGKRQ
+451 RPAGKRQ

-517 HWSNFDAAT
+517 LWSNFNAAT
-526 LRVPVTLPIPP
+526 LREPVTPPGAPI
-537 TDTIFPDRSQNA
+537 DTIFPDRSENA

-560 NAHVSWNASVYRAF
+560 NAHVSWNASLYRAF

-587 QGNTVTTANANLNAE
+587 QGNTLTEDNPKLIAE
-602 HLTGGDAGVAVSG
+602 HLSGGDAGVALTG
-615 FSGKLQ
+615 FNGKLQ
-621 AHGTFFYNQIVNP
+621 AHGTVFYNQIVDP
-634 VANATCLPP
+634 VANVTLTTTPTL
-643 PNAFPG
+643 
-649 CPNPVSNVIERIREN
+649 ITRQREN
-664 LGRISAPGV
+664 LGRINAPGV
-673 DLGVTA
+673 ELGVTA
-679 HITREFQI
+679 SVVRDFTI
-687 SAGYQFVD
+687 SCGYQFVD

-721 FQARYSNPRIITV
+721 FQARYSNPRIFTV

-759 LDAMI
+759 LDAMV
-764 SRRIGAG
+764 SRGVGAG
-771 VEIYGAAENL
+771 VEIYAAAENL
-781 FDATYYTAAT
+781 LNATYYTAAT
-791 PVLQLGLPIVGRV
+791 PVMQLGLPIAARV
-804 GVRWELP
+804 GVRVEFP

>member
-1 MMRVGRSAESGV
+1 MHACGV
-13 RIYGGMAPLYWRLSL
+13 FARGVM
-28 GTKMRACC
+28 
-36 AWATIVSALI
+36 ALI
-46 LLTAAVSSAQIVGN
+46 LLAAPLCGAQLPG
-60 EARVGGRV
+60 AAGRI
-68 EGVVRDSSGALVPG
+68 EGMVRDSSGASLPG
-82 AQVEVRAAAFS
+82 ALVEVRAGAFS
-93 ASTVTDG
+93 ASAVSDS

-107 NVPAAAGTVLVSAK
+107 NVPGEAGTVLVSAK
-121 GFQKIEQAWSRVGG
+121 GFQKIEQTWNRAGG
-135 QAVHLEIALAAA
+135 QAVVRLQIVLTPAT
-147 AVSQQVQV
+147 VSQQVQV
-155 TAYRAA
+155 TAYRAS
-161 TLVSDVPVSDV
+161 TLVSDLPLSDV

-185 QLDDDLRQVPGF
+185 ELDDDLRQVPGF

-234 IPLNDP
+234 FPLNDP
-240 FGAWVYWDRVPV
+240 FGGWVYWDRVPA
-252 ESISDVEISQEGG
+252 EAISDVEISQEGG

-286 PAGISL
+286 PGGISL

-311 KGKWESSFGGAVFNT
+311 KGKWESSFGGGVFNT
-326 DGYILTPEAERGTVD
+326 DGYILTPAAQRGTVD
-341 VRAGSRDGT
+341 VRAGSRDGN

-379 TPLQRNDTKMGQGA
+379 TPLQRNDTKLGQGA
-393 LGANLQLGN
+393 LGANLQLGT

-410 YADAQTYHQTFSSI
+410 YADAQTYHQTFSAV
-424 ATGRDS
+424 ATNRDS

-451 RQAGKRQ
+451 RPAGKRQ

-517 HWSNFDAAT
+517 LWSNFNAAT
-526 LRVPVTLPIPP
+526 LREPVTPPGAPI
-537 TDTIFPDRSQNA
+537 DTIFPDRSENA

-560 NAHVSWNASVYRAF
+560 NAHVSWNASLYRAF

-587 QGNTVTTANANLNAE
+587 QGNTLTEDNPKLIAE
-602 HLTGGDAGVAVSG
+602 HLSGGDAGVALTG
-615 FSGKLQ
+615 FNGKLQ
-621 AHGTFFYNQIVNP
+621 AHGTVFYNQIVDP
-634 VANATCLPP
+634 VANVTLTTTPTL
-643 PNAFPG
+643 
-649 CPNPVSNVIERIREN
+649 ITRRREN
-664 LGRISAPGV
+664 LGRINAPGV
-673 DLGVTA
+673 ELGVTA
-679 HITREFQI
+679 SVVRDFTI
-687 SAGYQFVD
+687 SCGYQFVD

-721 FQARYSNPRIITV
+721 FQARYSNPRIFTV

-759 LDAMI
+759 LDAMV
-764 SRRIGAG
+764 SRGVGAG
-771 VEIYGAAENL
+771 VEIYAAAENIL
-781 FDATYYTAAT
+781 NATYYTAAT
-791 PVLQLGLPIVGRV
+791 PVLQLGLPVAARV
-804 GVRWELP
+804 GVRVEFP

>member
-1 MMRVGRSAESGV
+1 
-13 RIYGGMAPLYWRLSL
+13 LSL
-28 GTKMRACC
+28 FARISLETTVRALGVF
-36 AWATIVSALI
+36 AGGVLALI
-46 LLTAAVSSAQIVGN
+46 LLASAA
-60 EARVGGRV
+60 GGTQNTGIAGRL
-68 EGVVRDSSGALVPG
+68 EGVVRDSSGAVVAG
-82 AQVEVRAAAFS
+82 AQVEVQAGAFS
-93 ASTVTDG
+93 ASLVTDA
-100 GGAFAFE
+100 GGAFVFA
-107 NVPAAAGTVLVSAK
+107 NVAGEAGTLLVTAK
-121 GFQKIEQAWSRVGG
+121 GFQKMEKAWRRTDERTV
-135 QAVHLEIALAAA
+135 VHVEIVLAPA
-147 AVSQQVQV
+147 AVNQQVQV

-161 TLVSDVPVSDV
+161 TLLSEVPVSDL
-172 QLTREDLQDTPAL
+172 QLSREQLQDTPPL

-252 ESISDVEISQEGG
+252 ESIADVQISQEGG

-280 VSRPTQ
+280 VSRSAQ
-286 PAGISL
+286 PGGISL

-301 PDLSLWAGGQ
+301 PNLSLWAGGQ
-311 KGKWESSFGGAVFNT
+311 KGKWESSFAGGVFNT
-326 DGYILTPEAERGTVD
+326 DGYILTPVAERGSVD

-350 ADLMVGR
+350 ADLTVGR

-379 TPLQRNDTKMGQGA
+379 TMLQRNDTKLGQGA
-393 LGANLQLGN
+393 LGANLQLGS

-410 YADAQTYHQTFSSI
+410 YADAQTYHQTFSSV

-443 VGGSAVWS
+443 VGWSAVWS

-458 TLVAGF
+458 SLVAGV

-502 QIAPRWFLSASARVD
+502 QISPRWFLAASARVD
-517 HWSNFDAAT
+517 IWSNFDAAT
-526 LRVPVTLPIPP
+526 LRVPVTPPNAP
-537 TDTIFPDRSQNA
+537 TDTIFPDRAQNA
-549 FSPRLTLRNQV
+549 FSPRLTLRNQIDS
-560 NAHVSWNASVYRAF
+560 HLSWNASVYRAF

-587 QGNTVTTANANLNAE
+587 QGNTLTEANPNLVAE
-602 HLTGGDAGVAVSG
+602 HLTGVAAGVAASG
-615 FSGKLQ
+615 FNGRLQ
-621 AHGTFFYNQIVNP
+621 AHGTFFYNQIVDP
-634 VANATCLPP
+634 VANVTLTSTPTL
-643 PNAFPG
+643 
-649 CPNPVSNVIERIREN
+649 ITRQRQN
-664 LGRISAPGV
+664 LGRINAPGV
-673 DLGVTA
+673 ELGVTA
-679 HITREFQI
+679 GIARDFTI

-706 LVGLWVAQVPHNSFT
+706 LVGLWVAQVPHNAFT
-721 FQARYSNPRIITV
+721 FQARYSNPRILTV
-734 AVTGRAIGNAFDD
+734 EVSGRKIGNAFDD

-759 LDAMI
+759 LDAI
-764 SRRIGAG
+764 VSRQVKGG
-771 VEIYGAAENL
+771 VEVYAAAENL
-781 FDATYYTAAT
+781 LNATYYTAAT
-791 PVLQLGLPIVGRV
+791 PVFQLGLPLVGRV
-804 GVRWELP
+804 GVRLEFP
-811 KR
+811 KQ

>member
-1 MMRVGRSAESGV
+1 VCGKLTVGRTV
-13 RIYGGMAPLYWRLSL
+13 RVCV
-28 GTKMRACC
+28 AC
-36 AWATIVSALI
+36 AVGFIALI
-46 LLTAAVSSAQIVGN
+46 WLTTACSAQTAG
-60 EARVGGRV
+60 VGGRM
-68 EGVVRDSSGALVPG
+68 EGVVRDLSGAAVPG
-82 AQVEVRAAAFS
+82 AQVEVHAGSFS
-93 ASTVTDG
+93 AASVSDS

-107 NVPAAAGTVLVSAK
+107 NVPGGAGTVLVNAR
-121 GFQKIEQAWSRVGG
+121 GFQKIEQAWQRADG
-135 QAVHLEIALAAA
+135 QAVVHTEIVVAPA
-147 AVSQQVQV
+147 AVNQQVQV

-161 TLVSDVPVSDV
+161 TLLSDLPVSNV
-172 QLTREDLQDTPAL
+172 QLTREDLQETPAL

-240 FGAWVYWDRVPV
+240 FGAWVYWDRVPA
-252 ESISDVEISQEGG
+252 EAISDVQISQEGG

-286 PAGISL
+286 PGGIAL
-292 DTSYGNQNT
+292 DTSYGNQTT

-326 DGYILTPEAERGTVD
+326 DGYILTPEAERGAVD
-341 VRAGSRDGT
+341 VPADSRDGT

-357 KIGEQSEIFAR
+357 KIGEQSEISAR

-379 TPLQRNDTKMGQGA
+379 TPLQRNDTKLGQGA

-410 YADAQTYHQTFSSI
+410 YADAQTYYQTFSAVASN
-424 ATGRDS
+424 RNR
-430 ETLTDL
+430 EVQTDL

-469 IGASHEVLLSG
+469 IGATHEVLLTG
-480 GTTDLSSGGRQRTVG
+480 GTTDLSSGGRQRAVG

-502 QIAPRWFLSASARVD
+502 QIAPRWFLSVSARVD

-526 LRVPVTLPIPP
+526 LRVPVTPPIPP
-537 TDTIFPDRSQNA
+537 TDTIFPDRSQSA

-560 NAHVSWNASVYRAF
+560 NARVSWNASVYRAF

-587 QGNTVTTANANLNAE
+587 QGNTVTEDNPFLVAE
-602 HLTGGDAGVAVSG
+602 HLTGGDAGVAVTG
-615 FSGKLQ
+615 FNGRLQ
-621 AHGTFFYNQIVNP
+621 AHGTFFYNQIVDP
-634 VANATCLPP
+634 VANVTLTTT
-643 PNAFPG
+643 PNLTT
-649 CPNPVSNVIERIREN
+649 RQRQN
-664 LGRISAPGV
+664 LGRITAPGV
-673 DLGVTA
+673 ELGVTA
-679 HITREFQI
+679 NIVRDFTI
-687 SAGYQFVD
+687 SCGYQFVD

-721 FQARYSNPRIITV
+721 FQARYSNPRILTV
-734 AVTGRAIGNAFDD
+734 AVTGRAIGNQFDD

-771 VEIYGAAENL
+771 MEIYGAAENL
-781 FDATYYTAAT
+781 FNATYYTAAT

-804 GVRWELP
+804 GVRWEFP
-811 KR
+811 TR

>member
-1 MMRVGRSAESGV
+1 MVCSN
-13 RIYGGMAPLYWRLSL
+13 GGALPSFASVCRRL
-28 GTKMRACC
+28 T
-36 AWATIVSALI
+36 V
-46 LLTAAVSSAQIVGN
+46 AAVRDFAAAMFLFGVLLPRPIRAQHIC
-60 EARVGGRV
+60 V
-68 EGVVRDSSGALVPG
+68 EGVVRDSSGASVPG
-82 AQVEVRAAAFS
+82 AQVELHAKSTVV
-93 ASTVTDG
+93 STVTDTF
-100 GGAFAFE
+100 GAFAFE
-107 NVPAAAGTVLVSAK
+107 NVQESSGSLMVTAK
-121 GFQKIEQAWSRVGG
+121 GFKSTTAQWTSSAGLP
-135 QAVHLEIALAAA
+135 AHLEITLTTSLL
-147 AVSQQVQV
+147 SQKVEV
-155 TAYRAA
+155 TANRAA
-161 TLVSDVPVSDV
+161 TLLTDVPVSDI
-172 QLTREDLQDTPAL
+172 QITREDLQNTPAL
-185 QLDDDLRQVPGF
+185 TLDDRLRQVPGF
-197 SLYRRSSSR
+197 SLFRRSSSR

-225 SRALVLEDG
+225 SRALVLQDG
-234 IPLNDP
+234 VPLNDP
-240 FGAWVYWDRVPV
+240 FGGWVYWDRVPV

-280 VSRPTQ
+280 VSRPTR
-286 PAGISL
+286 PGGISL

-311 KGKWESSFGGAVFNT
+311 MGKWESSFAGGVFNT
-326 DGYILTPEAERGTVD
+326 DGYVLTPEAERGTVD
-341 VRAGSRDGT
+341 VRAGVRDGT

-379 TPLQRNDTKMGQGA
+379 TPLQRNDTKLGQGA
-393 LGANLQLGN
+393 LGANLQLGT

-410 YADAQTYHQTFSSI
+410 YADAQTYHQTFSAV
-424 ATGRDS
+424 ATNRDS

-451 RQAGKRQ
+451 RQTGKRQ

-517 HWSNFDAAT
+517 HWSNFEAAT
-526 LRVPVTLPIPP
+526 LREPVTPPIPP

-587 QGNTVTTANANLNAE
+587 QGNTVTEDNPFLVAE
-602 HLTGGDAGVAVSG
+602 HLTGVDAGVAVAG
-615 FSGKLQ
+615 FNGRLQ
-621 AHGTFFYNQIVNP
+621 AHGTFFYNQIVDP
-634 VANATCLPP
+634 VANVTLTST
-643 PNAFPG
+643 PNL
-649 CPNPVSNVIERIREN
+649 ITRQRQN
-664 LGRISAPGV
+664 LGRINAPGV
-673 DLGVTA
+673 ELGVTA
-679 HITREFQI
+679 DIVRDFTI
-687 SAGYQFVD
+687 SCGYQFVD
-695 SKVSSFPANTA
+695 SKVSSYPANTA

-721 FQARYSNPRIITV
+721 FQARYSNPRILTA

-759 LDAMI
+759 LDAMV
-764 SRRIGAG
+764 SRRVGAG
-771 VEIYGAAENL
+771 VEVYAAAENL
-781 FDATYYTAAT
+781 LNATYYTAAT
-791 PVLQLGLPIVGRV
+791 PVLQLGLPLAARV
-804 GVRWELP
+804 GVRVGFP

>member
-1 MMRVGRSAESGV
+1 
-13 RIYGGMAPLYWRLSL
+13 
-28 GTKMRACC
+28 MRACGVF
-36 AWATIVSALI
+36 ARGVMALI
-46 LLTAAVSSAQIVGN
+46 LLAAPLCGAQVPG
-60 EARVGGRV
+60 AAGRI
-68 EGVVRDSSGALVPG
+68 EGMVRDSSGASLPG
-82 AQVEVRAAAFS
+82 ALVEVHAGAFS
-93 ASTVTDG
+93 ASAVSDS

-107 NVPAAAGTVLVSAK
+107 NVPGEAGTVLLSAK
-121 GFQKIEQAWSRVGG
+121 GFQKIEQAWNRAGG
-135 QAVHLEIALAAA
+135 QAVVRLEIVLTPAT
-147 AVSQQVQV
+147 VSQQVQV
-155 TAYRAA
+155 TAYRAS
-161 TLVSDVPVSDV
+161 TLVSDLPLSDV

-185 QLDDDLRQVPGF
+185 ELDDDLRQVPGF

-234 IPLNDP
+234 FPLNDP
-240 FGAWVYWDRVPV
+240 FGGWVYWDRVPA
-252 ESISDVEISQEGG
+252 EAISDVEISQEGG

-286 PAGISL
+286 PGGISL

-311 KGKWESSFGGAVFNT
+311 KGKWESSFGGGVFNT
-326 DGYILTPEAERGTVD
+326 DGYILTPEAQRGTVD
-341 VRAGSRDGT
+341 VRAGSRDGN

-379 TPLQRNDTKMGQGA
+379 TPLQRNDTKLGQGA
-393 LGANLQLGN
+393 LGANLQLGT

-410 YADAQTYHQTFSSI
+410 YADAQTYHQTFSAV
-424 ATGRDS
+424 ATNRDS

-517 HWSNFDAAT
+517 LWSNFNAAT
-526 LRVPVTLPIPP
+526 LREPVTPPGAPI
-537 TDTIFPDRSQNA
+537 DTIFPDRSQNA

-560 NAHVSWNASVYRAF
+560 NAHVSWNASLYRAF

-587 QGNTVTTANANLNAE
+587 QGNTLTEDNPKLIAE
-602 HLTGGDAGVAVSG
+602 HLSGGDAGVALTG
-615 FSGKLQ
+615 FNGKLQ
-621 AHGTFFYNQIVNP
+621 AHGTVFYNQIVDP
-634 VANATCLPP
+634 VANVTLTTTPTL
-643 PNAFPG
+643 
-649 CPNPVSNVIERIREN
+649 ITRRREN
-664 LGRISAPGV
+664 LGRINAPGV
-673 DLGVTA
+673 ELGVTA
-679 HITREFQI
+679 SVVRDFTI
-687 SAGYQFVD
+687 SCGYQFVD

-721 FQARYSNPRIITV
+721 FQARYSNPRIFTV

-759 LDAMI
+759 LDAMV
-764 SRRIGAG
+764 SRGVGAG
-771 VEIYGAAENL
+771 VEIYAAAENL
-781 FDATYYTAAT
+781 LNATYYTAAT
-791 PVLQLGLPIVGRV
+791 PVMQLGLPIAARV
-804 GVRWELP
+804 GVRVEFP

>member
-1 MMRVGRSAESGV
+1 
-13 RIYGGMAPLYWRLSL
+13 
-28 GTKMRACC
+28 MRACGVF
-36 AWATIVSALI
+36 ARGVMALI
-46 LLTAAVSSAQIVGN
+46 LLAAPLCGAQLPG
-60 EARVGGRV
+60 AAGRI
-68 EGVVRDSSGALVPG
+68 EGMVRDSSGASLPG
-82 AQVEVRAAAFS
+82 ALVEVRAGAFS
-93 ASTVTDG
+93 ASAVSDS

-107 NVPAAAGTVLVSAK
+107 NVPGEAGTVLVSAK
-121 GFQKIEQAWSRVGG
+121 GFQKIEQTWNRAGG
-135 QAVHLEIALAAA
+135 QAVVRLQIVLTPAT
-147 AVSQQVQV
+147 VSQQVQV
-155 TAYRAA
+155 TAYRAS
-161 TLVSDVPVSDV
+161 TLVSDLPLSDV

-185 QLDDDLRQVPGF
+185 ELDDDLRQVPGF

-234 IPLNDP
+234 FPLNDP
-240 FGAWVYWDRVPV
+240 FGGWVYWDRVPA
-252 ESISDVEISQEGG
+252 EAISDVEISQEGG

-286 PAGISL
+286 PGGISL

-311 KGKWESSFGGAVFNT
+311 KGKWESSFGGGVFNT
-326 DGYILTPEAERGTVD
+326 DGYILTPEAQRGTVD
-341 VRAGSRDGT
+341 VRAGSRDGN

-379 TPLQRNDTKMGQGA
+379 TPLQRNDTKLGQGA
-393 LGANLQLGN
+393 LCANLQLGT

-410 YADAQTYHQTFSSI
+410 YADAQTYHQTFSAV
-424 ATGRDS
+424 ATNRDS

-451 RQAGKRQ
+451 RPAGKRQ

-517 HWSNFDAAT
+517 LWSNFNAAT
-526 LRVPVTLPIPP
+526 LREPVTPPGAPI
-537 TDTIFPDRSQNA
+537 DTIFPDRSQNA

-560 NAHVSWNASVYRAF
+560 NAHVSWNASLYRAF

-587 QGNTVTTANANLNAE
+587 QGNTLTEDNPKLIAE
-602 HLTGGDAGVAVSG
+602 HLSGGDAGVALTG
-615 FSGKLQ
+615 FNGKLQ
-621 AHGTFFYNQIVNP
+621 AHGTVFYNQIVDP
-634 VANATCLPP
+634 VANVTLTTTPTL
-643 PNAFPG
+643 
-649 CPNPVSNVIERIREN
+649 ITRRREN
-664 LGRISAPGV
+664 LGRINAPGV
-673 DLGVTA
+673 ELGVTA
-679 HITREFQI
+679 SVVRDFTI
-687 SAGYQFVD
+687 SCGYQFVD

-721 FQARYSNPRIITV
+721 FQARYSNPRIFTV

-759 LDAMI
+759 LDAMV
-764 SRRIGAG
+764 SRGVGAG
-771 VEIYGAAENL
+771 VEIYAAAENL
-781 FDATYYTAAT
+781 LNATYYTAAT
-791 PVLQLGLPIVGRV
+791 PVLQLGLPIAARV
-804 GVRWELP
+804 GVRVEFP

>member
-1 MMRVGRSAESGV
+1 MFKRLRVGRNV
-13 RIYGGMAPLYWRLSL
+13 
-28 GTKMRACC
+28 RACVAC
-36 AWATIVSALI
+36 AMGLVALI
-46 LLTAAVSSAQIVGN
+46 LLTAPVRGAQTVG
-60 EARVGGRV
+60 GDGRV
-68 EGVVRDSSGALVPG
+68 EGVVRDSSGAAVPG
-82 AQVEVRAAAFS
+82 AQVEVHAGSFS
-93 ASTVTDG
+93 AAGVSDS

-107 NVPAAAGTVLVSAK
+107 NVPGAAGTVLVGAK
-121 GFQKIEQAWSRVGG
+121 GFQKIEQAWRRADG
-135 QAVHLEIALAAA
+135 QAVVRLEIVVAPAT
-147 AVSQQVQV
+147 VSQQVQV

-161 TLVSDVPVSDV
+161 TLVSDLPVSNV
-172 QLTREDLQDTPAL
+172 QLTREDLQHTPAL

-234 IPLNDP
+234 FPLNDP
-240 FGAWVYWDRVPV
+240 FGAWVYWDRVPA
-252 ESISDVEISQEGG
+252 EAISDVQISQEGG
-265 SSLYGSDALGGVVQF
+265 SSLYGAMRWGAWCSL
-280 VSRPTQ
+280 SRGQRSRAAWRWILLT
-286 PAGISL
+286 AIR
-292 DTSYGNQNT
+292 TT

-311 KGKWESSFGGAVFNT
+311 KGKWESSFGGAVFST
-326 DGYILTPEAERGTVD
+326 DGYILTPAAERGTVD
-341 VRAGSRDGT
+341 VPADSRDGT

-379 TPLQRNDTKMGQGA
+379 TPLQRNDTKLGQGA

-410 YADAQTYHQTFSSI
+410 YADAQTYYQTFSAVASN
-424 ATGRDS
+424 RDS
-430 ETLTDL
+430 ETQTDL

-451 RQAGKRQ
+451 RQAGRRQ

-502 QIAPRWFLSASARVD
+502 QIAPRWFLSVSARVD

-526 LRVPVTLPIPP
+526 LRIPVTLPIPP

-587 QGNTVTTANANLNAE
+587 QGNTVTEDNPFLVAE
-602 HLTGGDAGVAVSG
+602 HLTGVDAGVAVAG
-615 FSGKLQ
+615 FNGRLQ
-621 AHGTFFYNQIVNP
+621 AHGTFFYNQIVDP
-634 VANATCLPP
+634 VANVTLTTT
-643 PNAFPG
+643 PNL
-649 CPNPVSNVIERIREN
+649 ITRQRQN
-664 LGRISAPGV
+664 LGRINAPGV
-673 DLGVTA
+673 ELGVTA
-679 HITREFQI
+679 NIVRDFTI
-687 SAGYQFVD
+687 SCGYQFVD
-695 SKVSSFPANTA
+695 SKVSSYPANTA

-721 FQARYSNPRIITV
+721 FQARYSNPRILTV

-771 VEIYGAAENL
+771 MEITRRRRICLTRRITRWRRRFCSWGCRL
-781 FDATYYTAAT
+781 
-791 PVLQLGLPIVGRV
+791 PGGLG
-804 GVRWELP
+804 
-811 KR
+811 

>member
-1 MMRVGRSAESGV
+1 MHACGV
-13 RIYGGMAPLYWRLSL
+13 FARGVM
-28 GTKMRACC
+28 
-36 AWATIVSALI
+36 ALI
-46 LLTAAVSSAQIVGN
+46 LLAAPLCGAQLPG
-60 EARVGGRV
+60 AAGRI
-68 EGVVRDSSGALVPG
+68 EGMVRDSSGASLPG
-82 AQVEVRAAAFS
+82 ALVEVRAGAFS
-93 ASTVTDG
+93 ASAVSDS

-107 NVPAAAGTVLVSAK
+107 NVPGEAGTVLVSAK
-121 GFQKIEQAWSRVGG
+121 GFQKIEQTWNRAGG
-135 QAVHLEIALAAA
+135 QAVVRLQIVLTPAT
-147 AVSQQVQV
+147 VSQQVQV
-155 TAYRAA
+155 TAYRAS
-161 TLVSDVPVSDV
+161 TLVSDLPLSDV

-185 QLDDDLRQVPGF
+185 ELDDDLRQVPGF

-234 IPLNDP
+234 FPLNDP
-240 FGAWVYWDRVPV
+240 FGGWVYWDRVPA
-252 ESISDVEISQEGG
+252 EAISDVEISQQGG

-286 PAGISL
+286 PGGISL

-311 KGKWESSFGGAVFNT
+311 KGKWESSFGGGVFNT
-326 DGYILTPEAERGTVD
+326 DGYILTPEAQRGTVD
-341 VRAGSRDGT
+341 VRAGSRDGN

-379 TPLQRNDTKMGQGA
+379 TPLQRNDTKLGQGA
-393 LGANLQLGN
+393 LGANLQLGT

-410 YADAQTYHQTFSSI
+410 YADAQTYHQTFSAV
-424 ATGRDS
+424 ATNRDS

-517 HWSNFDAAT
+517 LWSNFNAAT
-526 LRVPVTLPIPP
+526 LREPVTPPGAPI
-537 TDTIFPDRSQNA
+537 DTIFPDRSENA

-560 NAHVSWNASVYRAF
+560 NAHVSWNASLYRAF

-587 QGNTVTTANANLNAE
+587 QGNTLTEDNPKLIAE
-602 HLTGGDAGVAVSG
+602 HLSGGDAGVALTG
-615 FSGKLQ
+615 FNGKLQ
-621 AHGTFFYNQIVNP
+621 AHGTVFYNQIVDP
-634 VANATCLPP
+634 VANVTLTTTPTL
-643 PNAFPG
+643 
-649 CPNPVSNVIERIREN
+649 ITRRREN
-664 LGRISAPGV
+664 LGRINAPGV
-673 DLGVTA
+673 ELGVTA
-679 HITREFQI
+679 SVVRDFTI
-687 SAGYQFVD
+687 SCGYQFVD

-721 FQARYSNPRIITV
+721 FQARYSNPRIFTV

-759 LDAMI
+759 LDAMV
-764 SRRIGAG
+764 SRGVGAG
-771 VEIYGAAENL
+771 VEIYAAAENIL
-781 FDATYYTAAT
+781 NATYYTAAT
-791 PVLQLGLPIVGRV
+791 PVLQLGLPVAARV
-804 GVRWELP
+804 GVRVEFP

>member
-1 MMRVGRSAESGV
+1 LFLIARIFVETMMGACRVIAGGV
-13 RIYGGMAPLYWRLSL
+13 I
-28 GTKMRACC
+28 
-36 AWATIVSALI
+36 ALI
-46 LLTAAVSSAQIVGN
+46 LLTAAVSRAQNIG
-60 EARVGGRV
+60 AGGRV
-68 EGVVRDSSGALVPG
+68 EGVVRDSSGAVVAG
-82 AQVEVRAAAFS
+82 AQVGVHAAGFS
-93 ASTVTDG
+93 ASTVSDS

-107 NVPAAAGTVLVSAK
+107 NVPGLAGTVLVNAT
-121 GFQKIEQAWSRVGG
+121 GFQKIEQAWRRADG
-135 QAVHLEIALAAA
+135 QAAVRVEIVVAPAG
-147 AVSQQVQV
+147 VSQQVQV

-161 TLVSDVPVSDV
+161 TLLSDVPVSDV

-197 SLYRRSSSR
+197 SLFRRSSSR

-234 IPLNDP
+234 VPLNDP
-240 FGAWVYWDRVPV
+240 FGGWVYWDRVPA
-252 ESISDVEISQEGG
+252 EAISDVEISQEGG

-280 VSRPTQ
+280 VSRPAE
-286 PAGISL
+286 PSGIAL

-311 KGKWESSFGGAVFNT
+311 KGKWESSFAGGVFNT
-326 DGYILTPEAERGTVD
+326 DGYILTPEAERGSVD

-379 TPLQRNDTKMGQGA
+379 TPLQRNDTKLGQGA

-402 FGALTLRF
+402 FGALTLRL
-410 YADAQTYHQTFSSI
+410 YADAQTYHQTFS
-424 ATGRDS
+424 AVAGDRNS

-517 HWSNFDAAT
+517 HWSNFEAAT
-526 LRVPVTLPIPP
+526 LREPVTPPNAP

-574 RAPTLNELYRSFR
+574 RAPSLNELYRSFR
-587 QGNTVTTANANLNAE
+587 QGNTVTEDNPSLIAE
-602 HLTGGDAGVAVSG
+602 HLTGGDAGVAVAG
-615 FSGKLQ
+615 FNGKLQ
-621 AHGTFFYNQIVNP
+621 AHGTVFYNQIVDP
-634 VANATCLPP
+634 VANVTLTTTPTL
-643 PNAFPG
+643 
-649 CPNPVSNVIERIREN
+649 ITRQRQN
-664 LGRISAPGV
+664 LGRINAPG
-673 DLGVTA
+673 LEFGVTA
-679 HITREFQI
+679 SIVRDFTI
-687 SAGYQFVD
+687 SCGYQFVD
-695 SKVSSFPANTA
+695 SKVSSFPANAA

-721 FQARYSNPRIITV
+721 FQARYSNAKIFTV
-734 AVTGRAIGNAFDD
+734 EVTGRAIGNSFDD
-747 DQNQFPLGSFFV
+747 DQNLFPLGSFFV

-764 SRRIGAG
+764 SRRLGAG
-771 VEIYGAAENL
+771 VEVYGAAENL
-781 FDATYYTAAT
+781 FNATYYTAAT

>member
-1 MMRVGRSAESGV
+1 MHACGV
-13 RIYGGMAPLYWRLSL
+13 FARGVM
-28 GTKMRACC
+28 
-36 AWATIVSALI
+36 ALI
-46 LLTAAVSSAQIVGN
+46 LLAAPLCGAQVPG
-60 EARVGGRV
+60 AAGRI
-68 EGVVRDSSGALVPG
+68 EGMVRDSSGASLPG
-82 AQVEVRAAAFS
+82 ALVEVHAGAFS
-93 ASTVTDG
+93 ASAVSDS

-107 NVPAAAGTVLVSAK
+107 NVPGEAGTVLLSAK
-121 GFQKIEQAWSRVGG
+121 GFQKIEQAWNRAGG
-135 QAVHLEIALAAA
+135 QAVVRLEIVLTPAT
-147 AVSQQVQV
+147 VSQQVQV
-155 TAYRAA
+155 TAYRAS
-161 TLVSDVPVSDV
+161 TLVSDLPLSDV

-185 QLDDDLRQVPGF
+185 ELDDDLRQVPGF

-234 IPLNDP
+234 FPLNDP
-240 FGAWVYWDRVPV
+240 FGGWVYWDRVPA
-252 ESISDVEISQEGG
+252 EAISDVEISQEGG

-286 PAGISL
+286 PGGISL

-311 KGKWESSFGGAVFNT
+311 KGKWESSFGGGVFNT
-326 DGYILTPEAERGTVD
+326 DGYILTPEAQRGTVD
-341 VRAGSRDGT
+341 VRAGSRDGN

-379 TPLQRNDTKMGQGA
+379 TPLQRNDTKLGQGA
-393 LGANLQLGN
+393 LGANLQLGT

-410 YADAQTYHQTFSSI
+410 YADAQTYHQTFSAV
-424 ATGRDS
+424 ATNRDS

-451 RQAGKRQ
+451 RPAGKRQ

-517 HWSNFDAAT
+517 LWSNFNAAT
-526 LRVPVTLPIPP
+526 LREPVTPPGAPI
-537 TDTIFPDRSQNA
+537 DTIFPDRSENA

-560 NAHVSWNASVYRAF
+560 NAHVSWNASLYRAF

-587 QGNTVTTANANLNAE
+587 QGNTLTEDNPKLIAE
-602 HLTGGDAGVAVSG
+602 HLSGGDAGVALTG
-615 FSGKLQ
+615 FNGKLQ
-621 AHGTFFYNQIVNP
+621 AHGTVFYNQIVDP
-634 VANATCLPP
+634 VANVTLTTTPTL
-643 PNAFPG
+643 
-649 CPNPVSNVIERIREN
+649 ITRRREN
-664 LGRISAPGV
+664 LGRINAPGV
-673 DLGVTA
+673 ELGVTA
-679 HITREFQI
+679 SVVRDFTI
-687 SAGYQFVD
+687 SCGYQFVD

-721 FQARYSNPRIITV
+721 FQARYSNPRIFTV

-759 LDAMI
+759 LDAMV
-764 SRRIGAG
+764 SRGVGAG
-771 VEIYGAAENL
+771 VEIYAAAENIL
-781 FDATYYTAAT
+781 NATYYTAAT
-791 PVLQLGLPIVGRV
+791 PVLQLGLPVAARV
-804 GVRWELP
+804 GVRVEFP

>member
-1 MMRVGRSAESGV
+1 
-13 RIYGGMAPLYWRLSL
+13 
-28 GTKMRACC
+28 MRACGVF
-36 AWATIVSALI
+36 ARGVMALI
-46 LLTAAVSSAQIVGN
+46 LLAAPLCGAQVPG
-60 EARVGGRV
+60 AAGRI
-68 EGVVRDSSGALVPG
+68 EGMVRDSSGASLPG
-82 AQVEVRAAAFS
+82 ALVEVHAGAFS
-93 ASTVTDG
+93 ASAVSDS

-107 NVPAAAGTVLVSAK
+107 NVPGEAGTVLLSAK
-121 GFQKIEQAWSRVGG
+121 GFQKIEQAWNRAGG
-135 QAVHLEIALAAA
+135 QAVVRLEIVLTPAT
-147 AVSQQVQV
+147 VSQQVQV
-155 TAYRAA
+155 TAYRAS
-161 TLVSDVPVSDV
+161 TLVSDLPLSDV

-185 QLDDDLRQVPGF
+185 ELDDDLRQVPGF

-217 RGLGANGA
+217 RGLGASGA

-234 IPLNDP
+234 FPLNDP
-240 FGAWVYWDRVPV
+240 FGGWVYWDRVPA
-252 ESISDVEISQEGG
+252 EAISDVEISQEGG

-286 PAGISL
+286 PGGISL

-311 KGKWESSFGGAVFNT
+311 KGKWESSFGGGVFNT
-326 DGYILTPEAERGTVD
+326 DGYILTPEAQRGTVD
-341 VRAGSRDGT
+341 VRAGSRDGN

-357 KIGEQSEIFAR
+357 KVGEQSEIFAR

-379 TPLQRNDTKMGQGA
+379 TPLQRNDTKLGQGA
-393 LGANLQLGN
+393 LGANLQLGT

-410 YADAQTYHQTFSSI
+410 YADAQTYHQTFSAV
-424 ATGRDS
+424 ATNRDS

-517 HWSNFDAAT
+517 LWSNFNAAT
-526 LRVPVTLPIPP
+526 LREPVTPPGAPI
-537 TDTIFPDRSQNA
+537 DTIFPDRSQNA

-560 NAHVSWNASVYRAF
+560 NAHVSWNASLYRAF

-587 QGNTVTTANANLNAE
+587 QGNTLTEDNPKLIAE
-602 HLTGGDAGVAVSG
+602 HLSGGDAGVALTG
-615 FSGKLQ
+615 FNGKLQ
-621 AHGTFFYNQIVNP
+621 AHGTVFYNQIVDP
-634 VANATCLPP
+634 VANVTLTTTPTL
-643 PNAFPG
+643 
-649 CPNPVSNVIERIREN
+649 ITRRREN
-664 LGRISAPGV
+664 LGRINAPGV
-673 DLGVTA
+673 ELGVTA
-679 HITREFQI
+679 SVVRDFTI
-687 SAGYQFVD
+687 SCGYQFVD

-721 FQARYSNPRIITV
+721 FQARYSNPRIFTV

-759 LDAMI
+759 LDAMV
-764 SRRIGAG
+764 SRGVGAG
-771 VEIYGAAENL
+771 VEIYAAAENL
-781 FDATYYTAAT
+781 LNATYYTAAT
-791 PVLQLGLPIVGRV
+791 PVLQLGLPVAARV
-804 GVRWELP
+804 GVRVEFP

>member
-1 MMRVGRSAESGV
+1 
-13 RIYGGMAPLYWRLSL
+13 
-28 GTKMRACC
+28 MRACC
-36 AWATIVSALI
+36 ACATIVSTLI
-46 LLTAAVSSAQIVGN
+46 LLAAAVSSAQIVDN

-68 EGVVRDSSGALVPG
+68 EGVVRDSSGGLVAG
-82 AQVEVRAAAFS
+82 AQVEVHAAAFS

-107 NVPAAAGTVLVSAK
+107 NVPGAGGTVLVRAK
-121 GFQKIEQAWSRVGG
+121 GFQKMEQAWSRAGG
-135 QAVHLEIALAAA
+135 QAVHLEITLAPA

-161 TLVSDVPVSDV
+161 TLLSDVPVSDV

-185 QLDDDLRQVPGF
+185 TLDDDLRQVPGF
-197 SLYRRSSSR
+197 SLFRRSSSR

-240 FGAWVYWDRVPV
+240 FGAWVYWDRVPA
-252 ESISDVEISQEGG
+252 ESIADVEISQEGG

-286 PAGISL
+286 PGGISL

-311 KGKWESSFGGAVFNT
+311 KGKWESSFAGGVFNT
-326 DGYILTPEAERGTVD
+326 DGYILTPEAERGSVD
-341 VRAGSRDGT
+341 ARAGSRDGS

-379 TPLQRNDTKMGQGA
+379 TVLQRNDTKLGQGA
-393 LGANLQLGN
+393 LGANLQLGT

-502 QIAPRWFLSASARVD
+502 QVAPRWFLSASARVD
-517 HWSNFDAAT
+517 HWSNFDASA
-526 LRVPVTLPIPP
+526 LRVPVTPPNAP
-537 TDTIFPDRSQNA
+537 TDTIFPDRSRNA

-560 NAHVSWNASVYRAF
+560 NSHVSWNASLYRAF

-587 QGNTVTTANANLNAE
+587 QGNTVTAANANLNAE
-602 HLTGGDAGVAVSG
+602 HLTGGDAGVAVTG
-615 FSGKLQ
+615 FNGRLQ
-621 AHGTFFYNQIVNP
+621 AHGTFFYNQIVDP
-634 VANATCLPP
+634 VANVTLSSTPTL
-643 PNAFPG
+643 
-649 CPNPVSNVIERIREN
+649 ITRQRQN
-664 LGRISAPGV
+664 LGRIRAPGV
-673 DLGVTA
+673 DVGVTA

-721 FQARYSNPRIITV
+721 FQARYSNPRILTV
-734 AVTGRAIGNAFDD
+734 AVTGRAIGNQFDD

-759 LDAMI
+759 LDAMV

-771 VEIYGAAENL
+771 VEVYGAAENL
-781 FDATYYTAAT
+781 FNAQYFTAAT
-791 PVLQLGLPIVGRV
+791 PVPQLGLPMVGRI
-804 GVRWELP
+804 GVRWEFP
-811 KR
+811 RQ

>member
-1 MMRVGRSAESGV
+1 
-13 RIYGGMAPLYWRLSL
+13 
-28 GTKMRACC
+28 MRACGVF
-36 AWATIVSALI
+36 ARGVMALI
-46 LLTAAVSSAQIVGN
+46 LLAAPLCGAQVPG
-60 EARVGGRV
+60 AAGRI
-68 EGVVRDSSGALVPG
+68 EGMVRDSSGASLPG
-82 AQVEVRAAAFS
+82 ALVEVHAGAFS
-93 ASTVTDG
+93 ASAVSDS

-107 NVPAAAGTVLVSAK
+107 NVPGEAGTVLVSAK
-121 GFQKIEQAWSRVGG
+121 GFQKIEQTWNRAGG
-135 QAVHLEIALAAA
+135 QAVVRLQIVLTPAT
-147 AVSQQVQV
+147 VSQQVQV
-155 TAYRAA
+155 TAYRAS
-161 TLVSDVPVSDV
+161 TLVSDLPLSDV

-185 QLDDDLRQVPGF
+185 ELDDDLRQVPGF

-234 IPLNDP
+234 FPLNDP
-240 FGAWVYWDRVPV
+240 FGGWVYWDRVPA
-252 ESISDVEISQEGG
+252 EAISDVEISQEGG

-286 PAGISL
+286 PGGISL

-311 KGKWESSFGGAVFNT
+311 KGKWESSFGGGVFNT
-326 DGYILTPEAERGTVD
+326 DGYILTPEAQRGTVD
-341 VRAGSRDGT
+341 VRAGSRDGN

-379 TPLQRNDTKMGQGA
+379 TPLQRNDTKLGQGA
-393 LGANLQLGN
+393 LGANLQLGT

-410 YADAQTYHQTFSSI
+410 YADAQTYHQTFSAV
-424 ATGRDS
+424 ATNRDS

-517 HWSNFDAAT
+517 LWSNFNAAT
-526 LRVPVTLPIPP
+526 LREPVTPPGAPI
-537 TDTIFPDRSQNA
+537 DTIFPDRSENA

-560 NAHVSWNASVYRAF
+560 NAHVSWNASLYRAF

-587 QGNTVTTANANLNAE
+587 QGNTLTEDNPKLIAE
-602 HLTGGDAGVAVSG
+602 HLSGGDAGVAVTG
-615 FSGKLQ
+615 FNGKLQ
-621 AHGTFFYNQIVNP
+621 AHGTVFYNQIVDP
-634 VANATCLPP
+634 VANVTLTTTPTL
-643 PNAFPG
+643 
-649 CPNPVSNVIERIREN
+649 ITRQREN
-664 LGRISAPGV
+664 LGRINAPGV
-673 DLGVTA
+673 ELGVTA
-679 HITREFQI
+679 SVVRDFTI
-687 SAGYQFVD
+687 SCGYQFVD

-721 FQARYSNPRIITV
+721 FQARYSNPRIFTV

-759 LDAMI
+759 LDAMV
-764 SRRIGAG
+764 SRGVGAG
-771 VEIYGAAENL
+771 VEIYAAAENL
-781 FDATYYTAAT
+781 LNATYYTAAT
-791 PVLQLGLPIVGRV
+791 PVLQLGLPIAARV
-804 GVRWELP
+804 GVRVEFP